1 MGFVVTRP
9 IPYLLHLPNRWTNG
23 RGVFR
28 WKLSN
33 FIKNE
38 PTFYTQPT
46 LSSKAGGFLPP
57 CRCEQKV
64 PKKTF
69 ARNWAVVETART
81 SKWCLN
87 ESGWVPN
94 ISATSE
100 LWNKK
105 VGSVLQEHF
114 SDLGIL
120 GVVKKKKLQV
130 TLAELPSL
138 KAPFLRLGFLEDK
151 SPSWLHFHQQE
162 ILEVPKTF
170 SKPPFFRL
178 QRLVFLGV
186 LNVNW
191 NCKSLWMMISLH
203 KFR

>member
-1 MGFVVTRP
+1 VGFVVTRP

-120 GVVKKKKLQV
+120 GVVKKKVAGHFSRIAFSQSSLFKARFFGGQKSFMTSFSPARNPRSSENFLQ
-130 TLAELPSL
+130 AS
-138 KAPFLRLGFLEDK
+138 
-151 SPSWLHFHQQE
+151 
-162 ILEVPKTF
+162 
-170 SKPPFFRL
+170 
-178 QRLVFLGV
+178 VF
-186 LNVNW
+186 
-191 NCKSLWMMISLH
+191 
-203 KFR
+203 